1 MPIALRPNFSAAYSR
16 ANEILATSNVITSF
30 PYSPFALVKEQLGI
44 PCRSY
49 QKAQSK
55 YGLDIRA
62 LGSESAV
69 VVELGGKQIIFY
81 DKSKHEGHVK
91 FSILHEMGHPAN
103 GHDLSIKDLDTY
115 QKYEVETNYFAA
127 QLLMPEQLLREM
139 QRRRKSI
146 TVPFL
151 MEHFGVSAVA
161 AQKRI
166 DTLAKTNAEWR
177 NRQEKKYDDIILFR
191 HEDFINA
198 VCPHRSAYFSYEDE
212 YELQRQ
218 RESWY

>member
-81 DKSKHEGHVK
+81 DKSKPEGHVK

-161 AQKRI
+161 AVKQ
-166 DTLAKTNAEWR
+166 
-177 NRQEKKYDDIILFR
+177 
-191 HEDFINA
+191 IN
-198 VCPHRSAYFSYEDE
+198 
-212 YELQRQ
+212 
-218 RESWY
+218 